1 MTFSSIEK
9 EYANNNPAIEG
20 FVFELKMAKVIAVIL
35 IMYDNQDNLIENQLY
50 KAYLQ
55 ILFLLLISTNL
66 ICLFKN

>member
-35 IMYDNQDNLIENQLY
+35 IM
-50 KAYLQ
+50 
-55 ILFLLLISTNL
+55 
-66 ICLFKN
+66 